1 VKAAVLT
8 VSDRVSRGEA
18 EDRSG
23 DALAE
28 LLQADGYDVAR
39 RVVPDEATEIAAAIE
54 ELADGAAVVLTTGGT
69 GLAPRDVT
77 PEATRTVLQREAPGI
92 AEALRADSLAKTPH
106 GLLSRAVA
114 GVVGR
119 TLVVNLP
126 GSTGGCR
133 DGYAVLRPALGH
145 ALSLLRDEP
154 TAHQQTAR

>member
-18 EDRSG
+18 EDASG
-23 DALAE
+23 DAIAE
-28 LLQADGYDVAR
+28 LLRADGYEVAR
-39 RVVPDEATEIAAAIE
+39 RVVPDERAEIAAAIE
-54 ELADGAAVVLTTGGT
+54 ELAAGAAVVLTTGGT

-77 PEATRTVLQREAPGI
+77 PEATRTVLQRDAPGI
-92 AEALRADSLAKTPH
+92 AEALRADSIAKTPH
-106 GLLSRAVA
+106 GLLSRGVA
-114 GVVGR
+114 GVVGG